1 MSRRSVV
8 GLVLI
13 GVAILV
19 LLLNTR
25 TSATI
30 DFWLFQVRM
39 MQSLAFLFFLGTGVF
54 IGALLR

>member
-1 MSRRSVV
+1 MSRRLVV

>member
-1 MSRRSVV
+1 MSRRFVV

-13 GVAILV
+13 GVAILI

-25 TSATI
+25 ASATI
-30 DFWLFQVRM
+30 EFGLFRLQM

>member
-1 MSRRSVV
+1 MSRRFVV

-25 TSATI
+25 ASATI
-30 DFWLFQVRM
+30 EFGLFRLQM